1 MIRSF
6 VTLAAL
12 LLLHAS
18 LGAEPRRVAFER
30 GSDVWVANLDGTGA
44 KKIARGSQ
52 PDISPDGARVAFNT
66 DSGGSKE
73 LDRRIAFADVVTG
86 KATVFK
92 KEIPSDNCQH
102 AVWSPDGSQILF
114 NLYTENDWHLGLI
127 NADGSGFR
135 YVKKASSK
143 NSGLWSAC
151 WAPDG
156 HSVYVQDLD
165 KISQLDLDGVEL
177 TKRDL
182 HALFPSAGLTSSSRM
197 AVSPDGNT
205 LLLEAEMDEEVERED
220 WDGPPPGIWTLDLAA
235 GTVTRLT
242 PKGFFGWSPLWLSG
256 EEILFVSQGAKE
268 KQRSLY
274 RMSRQGENR
283 KQVFKNVDAPS
294 VSR

>member
-1 MIRSF
+1 MIRSL

-44 KKIARGSQ
+44 KKIARGAQ
-52 PDISPDGARVAFNT
+52 PDISSNGARVAFNT
-66 DSGGSKE
+66 DTGGSKA
-73 LDRRIAFADVVTG
+73 LDRRIALADAATG

-102 AVWSPDGSQILF
+102 AIWSPDGSQILF

-135 YVKKASSK
+135 YLKKAPSK

-156 HSVYVQDLD
+156 RSVYVQDLD
-165 KISQLDLDGVEL
+165 KVSQLGLDGAEL
-177 TKRDL
+177 KTWDL
-182 HALFPSAGLTSSSRM
+182 HALFPAAGLTSSSRM
-197 AVSPDGNT
+197 SVSPDGST
-205 LLLEAEMDEEVERED
+205 LLLDVEVDEDVERED
-220 WDGPPPGIWTLDLAA
+220 WDGPPPAIWTLDLA
-235 GTVTRLT
+235 TTKVTRLT
-242 PKGFFGWSPLWLSG
+242 PKGFFGWSGSWLNG
-256 EEILFVSQGAKE
+256 EEILFVSQGDKE
-268 KQRSLY
+268 KQPSLY

-283 KQVFKNVDAPS
+283 KQLLKNASYPS
-294 VSR
+294 VSQ

>member
-1 MIRSF
+1 MIRSL

-18 LGAEPRRVAFER
+18 LGAEQRRVAFEQ
-30 GSDVWVANLDGTGA
+30 GSDIWVANLDGTGA
-44 KKIARGSQ
+44 KKIARGTQ
-52 PDISPDGARVAFNT
+52 PDISANGARVAFNT
-66 DSGGSKE
+66 DTGDLKT
-73 LDRRIAFADVVTG
+73 LNRRIAFADVATG

-92 KEIPSDNCQH
+92 RGIPSDNCQH

-135 YVKKASSK
+135 YVKKAPSKGSSF
-143 NSGLWSAC
+143 WSAC

-156 HSVYVQDLD
+156 HSIYVQDLD
-165 KISQLDLDGVEL
+165 KISQLGLDGAEL
-177 TKRDL
+177 KTWDL
-182 HALFPSAGLTSSSRM
+182 HALFPAAGLTSSFRM
-197 AVSPDGNT
+197 AVSPDGST
-205 LLLEAEMDEEVERED
+205 LLLDVEEDEEVERED
-220 WDGPPPGIWTLDLAA
+220 WDGPPPAIWTLDLAT
-235 GTVTRLT
+235 GKVTRFT
-242 PKGFFGWSPLWLSG
+242 PKGFFGWSGSWLSD
-256 EEILFVSQGAKE
+256 EEILFVSQGDKE

-283 KQVFKNVDAPS
+283 KQLLKNADAPS